1 MMRKS
6 LNYIVALAEVCLE
19 WDKESL
25 PCQVFW
31 ACAVGQI
38 LCAGRCGVQSVQG
51 VLGRLDRLKL
61 EWPSSTED
69 QIWTGGAGGG
79 VAKLAARFPWTG
91 RHLCAGLLVAL
102 AVAQIARLS
111 LLASG

>member
-1 MMRKS
+1 MGQRISTMPSILGMRTRPNS
-6 LNYIVALAEVCLE
+6 L
-19 WDKESL
+19 
-25 PCQVFW
+25 FW
-31 ACAVGQI
+31 TVRGA
-38 LCAGRCGVQSVQG
+38 QSGQG
-51 VLGRLDRLKL
+51 VPGRLDRLKL

-79 VAKLAARFPWTG
+79 VAELAARFPWTG